1 MSSLIDRIAYA
12 ISEKSRTQKFRQ
24 FLSLIDPKPEDSLV
38 DVGVNTEEYSAS
50 DNYLEKHYAYPEM
63 ITAVHLED
71 DGGLFAKR
79 YPKIHTV
86 VADGRQLPFPDNT
99 FTIGYSNAVIEH
111 VGEQSDQKAFLQE
124 LFRVSQRGYITTP
137 NRFFPIELHTRIP
150 LLHILFSKTLFD
162 RLLTSIGKSWATGKY
177 MRLLSEQELYTLL
190 IQAGITDFTLTKN
203 RFLGWPMTFTVT
215 WKKSI

>member
-1 MSSLIDRIAYA
+1 MPSLIDRIAYA
-12 ISEKSRTQKFRQ
+12 ISGKSRTQKFRQ

-50 DNYLEKHYAYPEM
+50 DNYLEKHYPYPEM

-71 DGGLFAKR
+71 DGGLFAEK

-86 VADGRQLPFPDNT
+86 VADGRYLPFPDNT

-111 VGEQSDQKAFLQE
+111 VGEQDDQKAFLQE

-137 NRFFPIELHTRIP
+137 NRFFPIELHTRVP

-162 RLLTSIGKSWATGKY
+162 RFLTSIGKSWATGKY
-177 MRLLSEQELYTLL
+177 MRLLSEQELRILL
-190 IQAGITDFTLTKN
+190 VQAGITDFTLTKN

-215 WKKSI
+215 WQKSI